1 MCAVVNA
8 REVEMSIDQKNW
20 RIDVHHHVVPPEF
33 ADESMPIKPPDAE
46 AQLRSMD
53 DWHIQTA
60 ITSLTPRVLL
70 KNLHQLGQVARACNE
85 FQAQRVQDN
94 LARLG
99 AFALLPLPDVDG
111 ALKEIT
117 YALDVLRLDGVG
129 LFSSVT
135 ERYLGDPLF
144 DPVFDEL
151 NRRKAVVFIHPTHC
165 EAPEH
170 TGLRA
175 PPFVVEYVFDTT
187 RAVVN
192 LVYTGTLKRYPD
204 IRFIVAH
211 GGGTVPFLAQRIAM
225 MEGHRG
231 AKSVTGVMPALRS
244 LYYEIAST
252 TAAYS
257 LRSLQEFADPAN
269 ILWGSD
275 LPFVY
280 GRRLREEVEH
290 WEAYDGFDAGARR
303 DVEQQNA
310 LRLFPRFAP
319 AFNEL
324 TK

>member
-1 MCAVVNA
+1 MDENIAG
-8 REVEMSIDQKNW
+8 NW

-33 ADESMPIKPPDAE
+33 ADDSLPIKLPDTAM
-46 AQLRSMD
+46 QLRSMD
-53 DWHIQTA
+53 SWHIQTA
-60 ITSLTPRVLL
+60 ITSLTPRVVL
-70 KNLHQLGQVARACNE
+70 KNIHRLREVARACNE
-85 FQAQRVQDN
+85 FQAQMLRDHP
-94 LARLG
+94 ARFG
-99 AFALLPLPDVDG
+99 SFALLPLPDVDG
-111 ALKEIT
+111 TLAEIN

-129 LFSSVT
+129 LFSSVN
-135 ERYLGDPLF
+135 ERYLGDPSF

-187 RAVVN
+187 RAIVN
-192 LVYTGTLKRYPD
+192 LIYTDTLKRCPD

-211 GGGTVPFLAQRIAM
+211 CGGTVPFLAQRIAM

-231 AKSVTGVMPALRS
+231 ARNVTEVLPTLRS

-252 TAAYS
+252 TSGYA
-257 LRSLQEFADPAN
+257 LRSLQEVADPTH

-280 GRRLREEVEH
+280 GERLQEEIEH
-290 WEAYDGFDAGARR
+290 WESYDGVDATARR
-303 DVEQQNA
+303 NVEQMNA
-310 LRLFPRFAP
+310 LRLFPRFAQ
-319 AFNEL
+319 ADGEL
-324 TK
+324 HAQP